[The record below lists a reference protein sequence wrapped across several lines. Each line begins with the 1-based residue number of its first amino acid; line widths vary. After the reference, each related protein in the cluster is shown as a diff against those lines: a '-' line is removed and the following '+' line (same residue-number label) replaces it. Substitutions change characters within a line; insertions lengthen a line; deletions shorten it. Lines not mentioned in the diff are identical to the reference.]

1 MAGHAMNRIF
11 QFVAAGLLLGL
22 ASCNTP
28 AQEPP
33 LLGARI
39 GGPFTLTDQ
48 TGQQVKDSDFAGKW
62 RIIYFGY
69 TYCPDICP
77 NDMLKLGQ
85 AMKQLDESDPKLS
98 AKVAPIFISVDP
110 ERDTTDELKKFV
122 SHFHPRFTGLTG
134 DLKTVTEV
142 AQQYAVYFRKEGEG
156 PNYLIGHTQIAYL
169 MDPEGKPITSLPLEK
184 DATAIAEEVKR
195 WAK

>member
-1 MAGHAMNRIF
+1 MADRAMNRIF
-11 QFVAAGLLLGL
+11 QFAAAGLLFGL
-22 ASCNTP
+22 AACNTP
-28 AQEPP
+28 APQPP
-33 LLGARI
+33 LQGARI
-39 GGPFTLTDQ
+39 GGAFTLTDQ
-48 TGQQVKDSDFAGKW
+48 NGKQVTDKDFAGKW

-77 NDMLKLGQ
+77 NDMLMLGK
-85 AMKQLDESDPKLS
+85 AMQQIDESDPKLGE
-98 AKVAPIFISVDP
+98 KIAPIFVSVDP
-110 ERDTTDELKKFV
+110 ERDTTEELKKFV
-122 SHFHPRFTGLTG
+122 SQFHPRFTGLTG
-134 DLKTVTEV
+134 DLKTLTEV

-156 PNYLIGHTQIAYL
+156 PNYLVGHTQIAYL